1 MKISALE
8 EYGLRCLL
16 QLAQAPQGKLLSA
29 EDIAAKEGLS
39 VAYIEKILSPLRK
52 ANLIRSV
59 RGMYGGYELTRP
71 PAQIFVGDMVRALD
85 GDFFS
90 DMCHNFAGN
99 QDCCVHMGGCSVRPV
114 WLMVARH
121 VYQILDHLSL
131 LDLIEEENSLD
142 RVLLDRFP
150 TGESFNALPMVQ
162 EKAIY

>member
-16 QLAQAPQGKLLSA
+16 QLAHSYQHELLSA
-29 EDIAAKEGLS
+29 EGIAAKEGLS
-39 VAYIEKILSPLRK
+39 VAYIEKILAPLRK
-52 ANLIRSV
+52 AHLIRSV

-90 DMCHNFAGN
+90 DMCHHFAGN
-99 QDCCVHMGGCSVRPV
+99 QASCIHMGGCSVRPV

-131 LDLIEEENSLD
+131 ADLIEEENSLD
-142 RVLLDRFP
+142 RALFHRFP
-150 TGESFNALPMVQ
+150 TGGTQQSLPMAQ